1 MSLTASRA
9 SVDLTLLNKEDESFG
24 RSTNLLTFVR
34 FTIQAGS
41 VSSMSRRSSIFKI
54 TQTYNS
60 RVIIR

>member
-24 RSTNLLTFVR
+24 RSTNLLTFAR

-41 VSSMSRRSSIFKI
+41 VSSMSRRSSTLETKQANLI
-54 TQTYNS
+54 
-60 RVIIR
+60 